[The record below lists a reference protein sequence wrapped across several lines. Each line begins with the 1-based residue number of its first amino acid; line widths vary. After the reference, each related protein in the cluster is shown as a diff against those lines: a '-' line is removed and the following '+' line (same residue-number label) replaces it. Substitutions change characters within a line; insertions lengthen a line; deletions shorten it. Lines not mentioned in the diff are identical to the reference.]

1 MFEINDQYTASNHYI
16 SALYHLAENKGLD
29 GIALLKRAGIEPQII
44 DSADQRVETQKL
56 ATVLQLFWDS
66 LEDEN
71 MGLTN
76 SPCRS
81 GTYYMMGKL
90 TVHQLNLGKA
100 LELGFRY
107 YGFMT
112 DGFELSLA
120 VKGDIATVKIN
131 LSKPEL
137 DRDHL
142 LAELT
147 LLAWHRYASWLI
159 DEDLPLTQV
168 YFNYPAPKHVREYV
182 YLFPGSHRFQHS
194 FLGFSFHKKY
204 LERETLQ
211 TETALKTFMS
221 HCPAILFLRKNN
233 NESLTHNLQ
242 LLLKK
247 QVNIGLPDLLTTANS
262 MHMSKRTL
270 MRKLKQEGTSYQQIK
285 DLVRRDTAIFFLTQ
299 QHISIAEIAEEIG
312 YSDPAVFA
320 RAFKTW
326 TGLSPAEYRLN
337 TSK

>member
-1 MFEINDQYTASNHYI
+1 MLELNDQFTAANHYI
-16 SALYHLAENKGLD
+16 SALYRLAEDKGLD
-29 GIALLKRAGIEPQII
+29 GNSLLERAGIEPQII
-44 DSADQRVETQKL
+44 DSADQRVKTKNL
-56 ATVLQLFWDS
+56 ALAVQLLWDS
-66 LEDEN
+66 LQDES

-76 SPCRS
+76 YPCRT

-90 TVHQLNLGKA
+90 TVHQINLGKA

-112 DGFELSLA
+112 KGFQLSLS
-120 VKGDIATVKIN
+120 VKGDIATVSIN
-131 LSKPEL
+131 LQQPEL
-137 DRDHL
+137 DHEHL
-142 LAELT
+142 FAEIT

-168 YFNYPAPKHVREYV
+168 YFNYPVPKHVQEYV
-182 YLFPGSHRFQHS
+182 YLFPGAHTFQHG

-204 LERETLQ
+204 LESEILQ
-211 TETALKTFMS
+211 TENHLKIFMS

-233 NESLTHNLQ
+233 NESLTYNLQ

-247 QVNIGLPDLLTTANS
+247 QVDNGLPDLLTTANL

-285 DLVRRDTAIFFLTQ
+285 DLVRRDTAIFFLAQ
-299 QHISIAEIAEEIG
+299 QHLSVAEIAEKIG

-320 RAFKTW
+320 RAFKAW
-326 TGLSPAEYRLN
+326 TGLSPVEYRLN
-337 TSK
+337 TST